1 MTSVVQTRPGRAPV
15 TRYAGDDAT
24 ARAVYAVW
32 RLSAPRS
39 TLTELVVDGVTAEA
53 EVSAG
58 GRRPKA
64 ARRAPAQRA
73 LPLAL

>member
-1 MTSVVQTRPGRAPV
+1 MTSVTQTRPGRPPV
-15 TRYAGDDAT
+15 TRYAGDDTT
-24 ARAVYAVW
+24 ARAVYTVW
-32 RLSAPRS
+32 CTTAPRG

-64 ARRAPAQRA
+64 ARRAPSQRA